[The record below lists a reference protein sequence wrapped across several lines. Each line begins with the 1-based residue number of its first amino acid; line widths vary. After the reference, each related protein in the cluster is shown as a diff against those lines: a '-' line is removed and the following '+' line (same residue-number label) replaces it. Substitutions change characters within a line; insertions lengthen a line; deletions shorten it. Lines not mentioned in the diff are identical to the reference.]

1 MKIILTL
8 FIVIA
13 LSIFTITPL
22 FNKGFFE
29 FHDDTQVVRVYEMGK
44 MLMENVFPVR
54 WVPDLGYGYGY
65 PIFNF
70 YGPLPYYIGGGFN
83 SIGFDALASTKL
95 MFGVGILL
103 SAISMFFF
111 ARKFFGTTGAI
122 LSSVTYAYFPYHA
135 VNIYVRGAVGEF
147 FAYAFLPLL
156 FLGIYQLLDV
166 KKLNGYL
173 LQPVFLIAFSFFLIA
188 TSHNLSIFMV
198 LVLLFPLLLMGI
210 IFAKSRKI
218 FVYVA
223 GISLLC
229 GFLLSSTYILPA
241 FLEMGYTNVPSQVG
255 GGADFRDHF
264 VCLGQ
269 FWNGMWGYGGSIVGC
284 NDGLSFKLGK
294 INILMLILSLIFL
307 GFTLYRKKIKTPE
320 KMAIVSLALLAI
332 CLFFTL
338 SISQPLW
345 ESIPYME
352 YIQYS
357 WRFIN
362 FIALFMSFLSGF
374 CIYFIRER
382 IGIKASYLTLF
393 AVTVFVLLSNQKLF
407 LPQSFNSRAP
417 SSYAER
423 EYISFTVS
431 KISDEYMPRGFSK
444 PKNYSEAPSVVAEIG
459 EGNGRLLVQTIKPYY
474 LKMNYELS
482 GDGFVHINR
491 AFFPS
496 WKAYVNGVRVPI
508 FPVKNG
514 MNVSIAR
521 GVGVLELKFENTL
534 IQTVGNILTIFAF
547 LALFAVI
554 IIVSR
559 VKKGK

>member
-1 MKIILTL
+1 MKTIITL
-8 FIVIA
+8 FFVVS

-29 FHDDTQVVRVYEMGK
+29 FHDNTQVVRVYEMGK
-44 MLMENVFPVR
+44 MLMEKVFPVR

-70 YGPLPYYIGGGFN
+70 YGPLPYYVGGGFS

-103 SAISMFFF
+103 SAITMFFF
-111 ARKFFGTTGAI
+111 ARKFFGETGAL
-122 LSSVTYAYFPYHA
+122 LSSVIYAYFPYHA

-156 FLGIYQLLDV
+156 FLGLYQLLDV

-173 LQPVFLIAFSFFLIA
+173 LQPVLLIVFSFFLIA

-198 LVLLFPLLLMGI
+198 LVLLLPLLLTGI

-218 FVYVA
+218 FVYVS

-229 GFLLSSTYILPA
+229 GFLLSSFYIIPA
-241 FLEMGYTNVPSQVG
+241 FLEMGYTNVSSQVG

-269 FWNGMWGYGGSIVGC
+269 FWDGMWGYGGSIAGC
-284 NDGLSFKLGK
+284 DDGLSFKLGK
-294 INILMLILSLIFL
+294 LNVLLLILSLIFL
-307 GFTLYRKKIKTPE
+307 GFSFYRKKLKTPE
-320 KMAIVSLALLAI
+320 KMVIVSFVLLI
-332 CLFFTL
+332 VCFLLTL
-338 SISQPLW
+338 SVSELIW
-345 ESIPYME
+345 VNIPYMD
-352 YIQYS
+352 YIQYP

-374 CIYFIRER
+374 CIYFIKER
-382 IGIKASYLTLF
+382 VGTKVAYIALMVIAFFILIG
-393 AVTVFVLLSNQKLF
+393 NQKLF
-407 LPQSFNSRAP
+407 LPQSFNSN
-417 SSYAER
+417 SVSFYTER
-423 EYISFTVS
+423 EYVSFTVS
-431 KISDEYMPRGFSK
+431 KISDEYMPRGFGI
-444 PKNYSEAPSVVAEIG
+444 PQNYSEVPSDIAEF
-459 EGNGRLLVQTIKPYY
+459 ENEKGNISIEINKPYY
-474 LKMNYELS
+474 LKINYEIS
-482 GDGFVHINR
+482 ADGFLHINR

-496 WKAYVNGVRVPI
+496 WRAYINGIEAPI
-508 FPVKNG
+508 YPVKNG
-514 MNVSIAR
+514 MNVSITR
-521 GVGVLELKFENTL
+521 GVGLLELKFKNTPVQTIGNTL
-534 IQTVGNILTIFAF
+534 TIIAF

-559 VKKGK
+559 AKKRK